1 VNKVRNVRSFSA
13 RETVREI
20 LVRTVNDLAGE
31 GFVAA
36 VTGDSVSVDR
46 TKRPEHGDF
55 ASNVALTLA
64 KPAGK
69 QPRAVAEAIVARL
82 PLGGQSPLG
91 EATVAGPGFINVR
104 LSPAFWQAALGDMLA
119 AGADWGRGAPR
130 PSPKVLLEYLSSN
143 PTGPITVAHGR
154 VAAVGD
160 ALTRLMR
167 FAGYSVTPEFYIND
181 AGNQVQTLALSTWV
195 RYMETARAADPGV
208 PEAAFPENGYKGA
221 YIRDFGRALYQRDGA
236 RWVSATPP
244 TGDDMEAIQ
253 SFAIAESLGI
263 IRATMD
269 RFGVTFDVWQSER
282 ELHRSGEVTATL
294 AGLEA
299 AGFIDRHDGAVWLK
313 TTALWGDDKDRVVM
327 KSDGLPTYLLAD
339 IAYHLKKLARGYDEL
354 CDIWGADHHGYIP
367 RMQAALKAF
376 GHDPAKLRV
385 ILIQIVSLL
394 RDGQPVAMGKREGEF
409 VTLDE
414 VIAEVGRDATRF
426 FYLMRRHDT
435 ALEFDLDLA
444 KKQSMDNPV
453 YYVQYGHAR
462 CAAIIRRA
470 AELGAERPAFSPE
483 LAAELTLPE
492 ELAILR
498 RLGEFPDFV
507 ADAAAAREPHR
518 LTTWLMELAGEFQ
531 SYYTQ
536 LQKVHGDTILP
547 QERQRTG
554 DWRATWN
561 WRKTAAR
568 LYWVDAIAQV
578 IRTGLGLLGV
588 DAPESMAKSTKEDD
602 S

>member
-1 VNKVRNVRSFSA
+1 VSIVRSFSA

-31 GFVAA
+31 GFVGAA
-36 VTGDSVSVDR
+36 TADSVSVDR

-69 QPRAVAEAIVARL
+69 QPRVVAEAIVARL
-82 PLGGQSPLG
+82 PLGGASPLA
-91 EATVAGPGFINVR
+91 EATVAGPGFINLR
-104 LSPAFWQAALGDMLA
+104 LSPLFWQAALGEMLA
-119 AGADWGRGAPR
+119 AGANWGRGAPR
-130 PSPKVLLEYLSSN
+130 SSPKVLLEYLSSN

-160 ALTRLMR
+160 ALARLLR
-167 FAGYSVTPEFYIND
+167 FAGYAVTAEFYIND

-195 RYMETARAADPGV
+195 RYMETARAADPSV
-208 PEAAFPENGYKGA
+208 PQVAFPENGYKGG
-221 YIRDFGRALYQRDGA
+221 YIREFGQALFARDGA
-236 RWVSATPP
+236 RFVGPTPP
-244 TGDDMEAIQ
+244 ADADMEAIQ
-253 SFAIAESLGI
+253 RFAIESSLGI
-263 IRATMD
+263 IRATLD

-282 ELHRSGEVTATL
+282 ELHRSGEVAKTL
-294 AGLEA
+294 AALEA
-299 AGFIDRHDGAVWLK
+299 AGYVDRHDGAVWLK

-339 IAYHLKKLARGYDEL
+339 IAYHLKKLARGFDEL

-376 GHDPAKLRV
+376 GHDPAVLRV

-394 RDGQPVAMGKREGEF
+394 RDGKQVAMGKREGEF

-435 ALEFDLDLA
+435 ALDFDLDLA
-444 KKQSMDNPV
+444 KRQSMDNPV
-453 YYVQYGHAR
+453 YYVQYAHAR
-462 CAAIIRRA
+462 CAAIVRRA
-470 AELGAERPAFSPE
+470 AELGAERLPFSAA
-483 LAAELTLPE
+483 LASELTLPE

-498 RLGEFPDFV
+498 RVAEFPDFV
-507 ADAAAAREPHR
+507 ADAAAAREPNR
-518 LTTWLMELAGEFQ
+518 LTTYLMDLAGEFQ

-547 QERQRTG
+547 QERHRVG

-578 IRTGLGLLGV
+578 MRNGLGLLGV
-588 DAPESMAKSTKEDD
+588 SAPETMARAENTTKEDD

>member
-1 VNKVRNVRSFSA
+1 
-13 RETVREI
+13 
-20 LVRTVNDLAGE
+20 
-31 GFVAA
+31 
-36 VTGDSVSVDR
+36 
-46 TKRPEHGDF
+46 
-55 ASNVALTLA
+55 
-64 KPAGK
+64 
-69 QPRAVAEAIVARL
+69 
-82 PLGGQSPLG
+82 
-91 EATVAGPGFINVR
+91 
-104 LSPAFWQAALGDMLA
+104 
-119 AGADWGRGAPR
+119 
-130 PSPKVLLEYLSSN
+130 
-143 PTGPITVAHGR
+143 
-154 VAAVGD
+154 
-160 ALTRLMR
+160 
-167 FAGYSVTPEFYIND
+167 
-181 AGNQVQTLALSTWV
+181 
-195 RYMETARAADPGV
+195 
-208 PEAAFPENGYKGA
+208 
-221 YIRDFGRALYQRDGA
+221 
-236 RWVSATPP
+236 
-244 TGDDMEAIQ
+244 MEAIQ
-253 SFAIAESLGI
+253 SFAITASLGI

-282 ELHRSGEVTATL
+282 ELHQSGEVTATL

-376 GHDPAKLRV
+376 GHDPAVLRV

-453 YYVQYGHAR
+453 YYVQYAHAR

-470 AELGAERPAFSPE
+470 AELGAERPAFSAE

-507 ADAAAAREPHR
+507 ADAAAAREPNR
-518 LTTWLMELAGEFQ
+518 LTTYLMELAGEFQ

-578 IRTGLGLLGV
+578 IRTGLDLLGV
-588 DAPESMAKSTKEDD
+588 SAPETMAKTTKEDD